1 MFSIKIKIDTIEKV
15 KALVSAAT
23 TAPFE
28 INVVNE
34 RQIVDAE
41 SILGIFSVNR
51 SAPVKL
57 EVSADRESDE
67 AKAFVNSIREFIE
80 SD

>member
-1 MFSIKIKIDTIEKV
+1 MFSVKIKIDTIEKV

-41 SILGIFSVNR
+41 SILGVFSVNR
-51 SAPVKL
+51 SDPVNL
-57 EVSADRESDE
+57 EISADRESDE
-67 AKAFVNSIREFIE
+67 AIAFVKSISQFVEA
-80 SD
+80 D